1 MAISS
6 SSTTPVVAASSS
18 SASNPRPSSSSS
30 SSNPTPASS
39 SSSSSNPTPASS
51 SSSSSNPT
59 PASSS
64 SSSSNPSPSSSGY
77 PILSIDWYNK
87 GVLTPIRDQGSC
99 GGCYAFSTIAS
110 IESAYLIRNKLN
122 YWSINLSIQQI
133 IDCSSAYGNYGCEGG
148 WYQASF
154 SYVKDKGLAT

>member
-6 SSTTPVVAASSS
+6 SSTAPVVAASSS
-18 SASNPRPSSSSS
+18 SSSNPIPASSSSS
-30 SSNPTPASS
+30 SSIPIPASS

-51 SSSSSNPT
+51 SSSSSD
-59 PASSS
+59 S
-64 SSSSNPSPSSSGY
+64 SPSSSGY

-87 GVLTPIRDQGSC
+87 GVLTPIRNQGSC